1 MSQYLGEGV
10 IVVGMKVKE
19 VKQSQWE
26 GCVKDGQDEGIPG
39 VVACGRAG
47 CVGGRGGY
55 LQVDTQLKC
64 GG

>member
-1 MSQYLGEGV
+1 MSHYLGEGV
-10 IVVGMKVKE
+10 IAVGMKVKK

-26 GCVKDGQDEGIPG
+26 GCVKDGQDEGIPS
-39 VVACGRAG
+39 VVAHGRAG
-47 CVGGRGGY
+47 CVGGGD

>member
-10 IVVGMKVKE
+10 IVVGMEVKE
-19 VKQSQWE
+19 VQQSQWE

-47 CVGGRGGY
+47 CVGGGEGGI
-55 LQVDTQLKC
+55 C
-64 GG
+64 R